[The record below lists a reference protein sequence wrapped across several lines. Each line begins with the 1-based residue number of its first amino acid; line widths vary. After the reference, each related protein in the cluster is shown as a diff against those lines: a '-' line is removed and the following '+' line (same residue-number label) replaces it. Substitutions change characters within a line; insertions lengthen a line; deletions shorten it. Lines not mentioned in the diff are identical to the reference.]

1 MQPGA
6 VYGVIPAKAG
16 IHSAQS
22 AFWIPDIRFASSGM
36 TQSGVSSTDQLDLY
50 R

>member
-1 MQPGA
+1 MPPGS

-16 IHSAQS
+16 IHYAQS
-22 AFWIPDIRFASSGM
+22 TFWIPDIRFAASGM
-36 TQSGVSSTDQLDLY
+36 TQSGVLSTDQLGLY